1 MIHTRDEKVEAAI
14 ELFQAK
20 SWWRM
25 CDLTLNVKTLCRYSH
40 ATSRRS
46 FFLVDLPFA
55 IVC

>member
-25 CDLTLNVKTLCRYSH
+25 SDLTLNVKILCEYSH
-40 ATSRRS
+40 TTSRRS
-46 FFLVDLPFA
+46 FFSG
-55 IVC
+55 